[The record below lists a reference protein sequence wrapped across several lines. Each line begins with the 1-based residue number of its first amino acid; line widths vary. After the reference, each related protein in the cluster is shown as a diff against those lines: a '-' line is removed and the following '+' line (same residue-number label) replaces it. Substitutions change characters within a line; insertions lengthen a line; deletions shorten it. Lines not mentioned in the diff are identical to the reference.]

1 MVSAQGGDMPDDS
14 IVTGQIE
21 LASALARRDAEAR
34 NTLAHVP
41 DWQVPA
47 VEAPKEDR

>member
-1 MVSAQGGDMPDDS
+1 MESVMIAA
-14 IVTGQIE
+14 IE

-41 DWQVPA
+41 DWQVPT